1 MQTLTQPTLL
11 LKPFAESG
19 DKNTLPD
26 VNTDLSNPQ
35 NADLTNGFPQIT
47 SMSPSDGGLPPQ
59 RKDFNGLGYLTTTYD
74 FFYQAG
80 GTFTFDPTISTAI
93 GGYPLGARLW
103 YTNSN
108 GVTMILRSTVANNTD
123 NFNDGD
129 ETGIGTT
136 WVSDTP
142 TLGGN
147 NGWTGT
153 NTFAGSV
160 ELNGTISGSN
170 SVKETITGWGMPNY
184 DAEMTRT
191 HGTTYQASTNLLF
204 CYSCDSSEYTD
215 SFVQVS
221 KDGLTWISLGQHH
234 TVGGGG
240 NDKENVGQVF
250 IPKGW
255 YYRSYG
261 GGSSICTA
269 FPLIGG

>member
-19 DKNTLPD
+19 DKNTLPN

-47 SMSPSDGGLPPQ
+47 SMKPSDGGLPPQ
-59 RKDFNGLGYLTTTYD
+59 REDFNGLGYLTTTYD

-80 GTFTFDPTISTAI
+80 GTFTFSPTISAAI

-123 NFNDGD
+123 NFNDGN

-147 NGWTGT
+147 NVWTGT
-153 NTFAGSV
+153 NTF
-160 ELNGTISGSN
+160 NGNVIVPTQVSTDN
-170 SVKETITGWGMPNY
+170 STK
-184 DAEMTRT
+184 A
-191 HGTTYQASTNLLF
+191 ASTA
-204 CYSCDSSEYTD
+204 
-215 SFVQVS
+215 FVQSVAS
-221 KDGLTWISLGQHH
+221 S
-234 TVGGGG
+234 
-240 NDKENVGQVF
+240 
-250 IPKGW
+250 
-255 YYRSYG
+255 YSYG
-261 GGSSICTA
+261 ATPKDITELFDYNYALVNSNISIQLSESWKN
-269 FPLIGG
+269 FDGYIHIFSIKF